1 VHENRDKR
9 FHNNPMQSVSG
20 GQFNPIPRAMIEMLA
35 KMKLEEDIEDQ
46 SQAGKQPREAT
57 EAESTKTTTTNLNQ
71 QSTTPS
77 KRKFQKI
84 PHATQVIAEGPSTS
98 NPKNTMVSL
107 SAKASQ
113 GQ

>member
-1 VHENRDKR
+1 
-9 FHNNPMQSVSG
+9 MQSVSG
-20 GQFNPIPRAMIEMLA
+20 GQFSPIPKAMLDMLA

-57 EAESTKTTTTNLNQ
+57 DSESATTTTNLSQ

-84 PHATQVIAEGPSTS
+84 QQATQVIHEVPSTS
-98 NPKNTMVSL
+98 NPKISMVSL
-107 SAKASQ
+107 SDKANQ

>member
-1 VHENRDKR
+1 
-9 FHNNPMQSVSG
+9 MQSVSG
-20 GQFNPIPRAMIEMLA
+20 GQFSPIPKAMLDMLA
-35 KMKLEEDIEDQ
+35 KMKLEVDIEDQ

-57 EAESTKTTTTNLNQ
+57 DSEFATTTTNLSQ

-84 PHATQVIAEGPSTS
+84 PHATQVIQEVPSTS
-98 NPKNTMVSL
+98 NPKISMVSL
-107 SAKASQ
+107 SDKANQ